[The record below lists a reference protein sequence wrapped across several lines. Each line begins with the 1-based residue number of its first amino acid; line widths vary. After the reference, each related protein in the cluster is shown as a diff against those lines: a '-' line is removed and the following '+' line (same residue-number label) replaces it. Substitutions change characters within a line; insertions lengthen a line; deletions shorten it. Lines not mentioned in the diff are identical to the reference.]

1 MLTVAVVESQRFF
14 FRLGNRLVVLRFRLR
29 FGVRDYLADFGFIY
43 VGAVIF
49 LAVAFR
55 VVLAATSIHVSLV
68 LALLISLLLQA
79 ICGGWFFANRATTRD
94 GQAIGR
100 LGGVRLSATAFL
112 LIATVAY
119 LFMAI
124 SHVLLPVAA

>member
-1 MLTVAVVESQRFF
+1 MTPLLTLLPIILMLALYAVAIKSAAWM
-14 FRLGNRLVVLRFRLR
+14 LRRIN
-29 FGVRDYLADFGFIY
+29 VSWKHAFIY

>member
-1 MLTVAVVESQRFF
+1 MTPFLTLLPLILMLGLYAVAIKAAARI
-14 FRLGNRLVVLRFRLR
+14 LRRIN
-29 FGVRDYLADFGFIY
+29 VSWKHAFIY
-43 VGAVIF
+43 VGAVIL

-55 VVLAATSIHVSLV
+55 VLLAVTGIHVPLL

-79 ICGGWFFANRATTRD
+79 ICGGWFFANRATTHE

-112 LIATVAY
+112 LIAAIAY
-119 LFMAI
+119 LFMVI
-124 SHVLLPVAA
+124 SRVLLPVAP